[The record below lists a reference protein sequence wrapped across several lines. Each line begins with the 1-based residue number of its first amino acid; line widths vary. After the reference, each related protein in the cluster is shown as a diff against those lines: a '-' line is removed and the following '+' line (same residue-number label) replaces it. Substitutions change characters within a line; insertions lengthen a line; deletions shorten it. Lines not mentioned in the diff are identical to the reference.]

1 MEKKLFNKKWFT
13 WNPSIDT
20 VVALITAMLMI
31 GGGYYLMVHLP
42 EGSVV
47 KTVYE
52 VIVTFLLVVFPVWW
66 LLWHRNYSLKDLGV
80 KKESLIPS
88 LIISALITAYFL
100 YYTLSTYSFYGTNLI
115 PHFLTNALILWE
127 PFFIFCWL
135 QLRFDK
141 AFGIIPGILLAGISL
156 GAYHLGTYPMPE
168 VIVLALFGILFAAIF
183 RLTSNLLIM
192 WPLTWS
198 TSSAVG
204 TLKGGFLLGWNEVIM
219 TSIVLLAQLAFIIYT
234 WKHLKSN
241 KLQDSA
247 ISQKRNPEM
256 NGKEPL

>member
-1 MEKKLFNKKWFT
+1 MANKIINKKWFA
-13 WNPSIDT
+13 WNPSKDT
-20 VVALITAMLMI
+20 VVALITAALMI

-42 EGSVV
+42 EGSAA

-52 VIVTFLLVVFPVWW
+52 VILTFLLVVFPVWW
-66 LLWHRNYSLKDLGV
+66 LLCRSDGSLKDLGI
-80 KKESLIPS
+80 KKEGIIPS
-88 LIISALITAYFL
+88 LIISILITAYFL
-100 YYTLSTYSFYGTNLI
+100 YYALSQYSFYGYSLI

-156 GAYHLGTYPMPE
+156 GAYHIGTYPMGE
-168 VIVLALFGILFAAIF
+168 VMVLALFGIVFAIIF
-183 RLTSNLLIM
+183 RITSNLLIM

-204 TLKGGFLLGWNEVIM
+204 TLKGGFLLGWNEAIM
-219 TSIVLLAQLAFIIYT
+219 AAIVLLVQISVIYYI
-234 WKHLKSN
+234 WKKS
-241 KLQDSA
+241 
-247 ISQKRNPEM
+247 R
-256 NGKEPL
+256 GKSDK